1 MRVYELAREF
11 GIPSKLLIA
20 RMRFL
25 GIEVVGHMSSVNPEQ
40 EKLLRTKFQATAKTD
55 VSFDKPLAKTR
66 RARKPQTAE
75 EKAGARAASV
85 GTKRTT
91 DKPRVRVRH
100 RPKVAEPDAEAV
112 PVEEVAGEILEVD
125 TGDEI
130 LTAPKVHLKGT
141 PQPRPKKTA
150 QVKEERRERVKGGAA
165 AERLVE
171 EEAGPPARPAP
182 RRDIKRPDFEAEAGE
197 KEAEKRSGSRV
208 LYRPEKP
215 VSAEELGVSAPAKKR
230 AKGTRRRRRRR
241 RRKSSSVMIHELRT
255 SRKTRSR
262 PKEEAKKVAISRPIT
277 PVELADLLDVPVDEI
292 LEKLLEWGEEYGAV
306 EEMDV
311 VTVATLVDELGFEA
325 VLPADFDDESRLKP
339 RPPIIA
345 VLGHVDHGKTTLLDY
360 IRKTEVAAGEV
371 GGITQ
376 HIGAYQVKTK
386 HGPITFIDT
395 PGHEAFTA
403 MRARGAEVTDIV
415 VLVVAADDGV
425 MPQTV
430 EAINHARAAEVGI
443 VVAVSKID
451 KPEADSEKVRRQ
463 LSKYNL
469 APEDWGGETTFC
481 EVSGVT
487 GEGVEHLLEV
497 LAIHGEMLELRAD
510 EEANPQGVLI
520 ETRIDRGRGGVGTV
534 IVTDGTL
541 KRGQA
546 FVCGTQAGKVRLMTD
561 EKGKQIK
568 AIPPGTPGEI
578 QGFDGLPE
586 AGDPFVVVSDER
598 AARNIAALRQS
609 ASREEKL
616 ETARRKSLADFLKP
630 GVGLEAHKLPLIV
643 KGDVNGTV
651 EAVRDALVRFNSEEV
666 EVEVIHSAVG
676 GVTEADVQL
685 AAASE
690 AIVVGFNVR
699 PDSKAGSLAQQM
711 GVQIKLFKIIY
722 ELLDEIKAV
731 VSGMLA
737 PEVHEQE
744 LGQAEVRETFRI
756 PRVGVIAGCYVAKGK
771 VKRNVMARLVRD
783 GRLVYS
789 GRLASLRRFKDDVR
803 EVAEGYE
810 CGIGLER
817 FDDIH
822 VGDLIEVYELVEE
835 ARELV

>member
-1 MRVYELAREF
+1 MRVHELAKEF

-20 RMRFL
+20 RMRSL
-25 GIEVVGHMSSVNPEQ
+25 GIEVAGHMSSVNPEQ
-40 EKLLRTKFQATAKTD
+40 EKLLRTKFKAQALAD
-55 VSFDKPLAKTR
+55 ASFDKPIPKAKR
-66 RARKPQTAE
+66 VRKATTPE
-75 EKAGARAASV
+75 EKARARAASV
-85 GTKRTT
+85 GTKRSS

-100 RPKVAEPDAEAV
+100 HPREEAVQTEEAVAEEREMGAEDR
-112 PVEEVAGEILEVD
+112 GEIV
-125 TGDEI
+125 I
-130 LTAPKVHLKGT
+130 APKVHLKGT
-141 PQPRPKKTA
+141 PKPRVRKTA
-150 QVKEERRERVKGGAA
+150 PAKEEERPTEAA
-165 AERLVE
+165 PE
-171 EEAGPPARPAP
+171 EEAKSVTAPPTP
-182 RRDIKRPDFEAEAGE
+182 RRDIKRPDFDAHEEE
-197 KEAEKRSGSRV
+197 EEEEKRGGSRV
-208 LYRPEKP
+208 LFRPEKP
-215 VSAEELGVSAPAKKR
+215 VAAEDLGLTAPAKKQP
-230 AKGTRRRRRRR
+230 KTVRRRRRRR

-255 SRKTRSR
+255 SRKTRQK
-262 PKEEAKKVAISRPIT
+262 PKEEAKRVRISRPIT
-277 PVELADLLDVPVDEI
+277 PIELADMLHIPVDGI
-292 LEKLLEWGEEYGAV
+292 LEKLAALGEEFGAI

-311 VTVATLVDELGFEA
+311 VTVATLVDELGYEA
-325 VLPADFDDESRLKP
+325 VLPADFDDESKLKP

-360 IRKTEVAAGEV
+360 IRQTDVAAGET

-376 HIGAYQVKTK
+376 HIGAYQVTTK

-430 EAINHARAAEVGI
+430 EAINHARAADVEI
-443 VVAVSKID
+443 VVAITKMD
-451 KPEADSEKVRRQ
+451 KPEADAEKVRRQ

-469 APEDWGGETTFC
+469 APEDWGGQTTFC

-487 GEGVEHLLEV
+487 GQGVEGLLEN
-497 LAIHGEMLELRAD
+497 LALHGEMLELRAD
-510 EEANPQGVLI
+510 SSANPQGVVI

-534 IVTDGTL
+534 IITDGTL
-541 KRGQA
+541 KIGQA

-561 EKGKQIK
+561 DKGRQIK

-586 AGDPFVVVSDER
+586 AGDSLISVSDEKTAR
-598 AARNIAALRQS
+598 AIAALRQS
-609 ASREEKL
+609 AGREEKL
-616 ETARRKSLADFLKP
+616 ESAKRKTLADFLKP
-630 GVGLEAHKLPLIV
+630 GGVEEANKLPLVV

-651 EAVRDALVRFNSEEV
+651 EAVRDSLVRFNSDEV
-666 EVEVIHSAVG
+666 EIEVVHSAVG

-685 AAASE
+685 AAATG
-690 AIVVGFNVR
+690 AVVVGFNVV
-699 PDSKAGSLAQQM
+699 PDSKAVNLAQQM
-711 GVQIKLFKIIY
+711 GVQIKLFRIIY
-722 ELLDEIKAV
+722 ELLDEIKALV
-731 VSGMLA
+731 QGMLA
-737 PEVHEQE
+737 PEIREQG

-756 PRVGVIAGCYVAKGK
+756 PRVGVIAGCYVTSGK

-783 GRLVYS
+783 GRLVYE
-789 GRLASLRRFKDDVR
+789 GRLSSLRRFKEDVR

-810 CGIGLER
+810 CGIGLDR

-822 VGDLIEVYELVEE
+822 VGDVIEVYELIEE